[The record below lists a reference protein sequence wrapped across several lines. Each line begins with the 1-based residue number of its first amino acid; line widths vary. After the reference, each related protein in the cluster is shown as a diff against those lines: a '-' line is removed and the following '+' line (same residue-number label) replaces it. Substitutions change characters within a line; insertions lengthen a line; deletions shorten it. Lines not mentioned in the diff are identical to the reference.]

1 MHGVGSR
8 RDPGHQPCCCSP
20 RPQPWN
26 KARPAFSC
34 CGGSCHTLLL
44 ILESLEHVAHLL
56 PCPRGP
62 LLADPSWRPLLSWL
76 VLSLPRCPL
85 GVVQREEAHGV
96 CQPPAPHRRFPAP
109 SRCTLRPAPGRGK
122 DPREGPCAPLPPL
135 CSPLSLPA
143 GAVCGPLRERCCCRG
158 EEGPGDLQ
166 QMAPDRGDGGRRASA
181 GIPAEP
187 QVTPPPRRRV
197 PPHRRDGRASTATS
211 TARCSRAPSPA
222 RRAAAPASVPLR
234 GASSPVPPAP
244 FIVTPLLYRSVMFSR
259 R

>member
-1 MHGVGSR
+1 MTAEVPANPCHAGSLGFCHGSRMVLQSSPGWPGRGSAGLAGTRRWGGGRLCVRGGGMHAVGSR

-20 RPQPWN
+20 RPRPWS

-109 SRCTLRPAPGRGK
+109 SRCALRPAPGG
-122 DPREGPCAPLPPL
+122 EGPPRGSL
-135 CSPLSLPA
+135 CS
-143 GAVCGPLRERCCCRG
+143 
-158 EEGPGDLQ
+158 
-166 QMAPDRGDGGRRASA
+166 AP
-181 GIPAEP
+181 
-187 QVTPPPRRRV
+187 
-197 PPHRRDGRASTATS
+197 
-211 TARCSRAPSPA
+211 
-222 RRAAAPASVPLR
+222 
-234 GASSPVPPAP
+234 
-244 FIVTPLLYRSVMFSR
+244 TPLLTALSSR
-259 R
+259 RSGLWTSTGTMLLPR